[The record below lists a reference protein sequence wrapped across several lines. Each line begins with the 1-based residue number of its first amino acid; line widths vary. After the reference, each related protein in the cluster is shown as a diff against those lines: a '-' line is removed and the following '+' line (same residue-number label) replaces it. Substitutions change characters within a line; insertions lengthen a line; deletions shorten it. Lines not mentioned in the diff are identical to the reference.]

1 MSHYPV
7 DGRNAVTPR
16 PLVVGER
23 LKFVDDR
30 RWWTVKAVTE
40 HFAAL
45 TRQVPFQPTGTLC
58 YTVVDWRN
66 GIRGACNLI
75 GQGWG
80 DGKYTEQECAEM
92 LARFESDD
100 LEVSHRNWVSLE
112 FAEPAGS
119 SSGAAS

>member
-1 MSHYPV
+1 MSHYAI

-45 TRQVPFQPTGTLC
+45 TRQVSFQPTGTLC

-66 GIRGACNLI
+66 GIRGACNLV

-80 DGKYTEQECAEM
+80 NGTYTERECAAM
-92 LARFESDD
+92 LARFESGD
-100 LEVSHRNWVSLE
+100 LEVSHRNWVPLE
-112 FAEPAGS
+112 FAAGS
-119 SSGAAS
+119 SSGATR